1 LQLGTQLLNVLG
13 GTILVWISVRKRY
26 SDQMLSI
33 DDSGQTMLH
42 LQLMLIDISA
52 NDNPSDWQT
61 DVVMLS
67 VSTDHW
73 AVKV

>member
-1 LQLGTQLLNVLG
+1 
-13 GTILVWISVRKRY
+13 
-26 SDQMLSI
+26 MLSI

>member
-1 LQLGTQLLNVLG
+1 MQLGTQLLNVLG